1 MVWILF
7 GLFFLWYMNLHVA
20 KIHFLQALK
29 KKKKKLKTPYCKFCK
44 YSQTDNDA
52 TFDIDSIIL
61 SEQSLHNLFSLSQ
74 WGEIKH
80 QTSHH
85 IHCRADEKWI
95 IRRTV
100 AEKQIRLD
108 CCGIMRLNPK
118 WFLPV
123 ELNTK
128 WSKRSSKDNK
138 SHIRF
143 FFTKK
148 KETKTNCFTKNE
160 MVCPQPV
167 CVGEWV

>member
-29 KKKKKLKTPYCKFCK
+29 KRKKKLKTPYCKFCK
-44 YSQTDNDA
+44 YSQIDNDA

-74 WGEIKH
+74 WREIKH

-100 AEKQIRLD
+100 AEK
-108 CCGIMRLNPK
+108 K
-118 WFLPV
+118 
-123 ELNTK
+123 
-128 WSKRSSKDNK
+128 
-138 SHIRF
+138 
-143 FFTKK
+143 
-148 KETKTNCFTKNE
+148 
-160 MVCPQPV
+160 
-167 CVGEWV
+167 